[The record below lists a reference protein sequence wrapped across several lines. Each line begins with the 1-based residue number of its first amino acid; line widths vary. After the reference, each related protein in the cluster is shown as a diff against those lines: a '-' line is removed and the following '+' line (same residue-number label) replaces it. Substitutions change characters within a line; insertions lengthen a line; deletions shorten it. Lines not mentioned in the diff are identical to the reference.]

1 MQQAD
6 ERVRFLIASE
16 NGIYLVNLKFYKLKN
31 VYFFSL
37 SGKKSNKRHKT
48 LHKNTKTN
56 TKKIEKIKNIY
67 TLMEKTTRTL

>member
-6 ERVRFLIASE
+6 VRVRFLIASE
-16 NGIYLVNLKFYKLKN
+16 NGIYLVNLKFYKLKKKI
-31 VYFFSL
+31 SL

>member
-6 ERVRFLIASE
+6 ERVRFLIASD

-48 LHKNTKTN
+48 LHKNTK
-56 TKKIEKIKNIY
+56 KK
-67 TLMEKTTRTL
+67 

>member
-48 LHKNTKTN
+48 LHKNTKKN
-56 TKKIEKIKNIY
+56 EKIKYIY

>member
-1 MQQAD
+1 
-6 ERVRFLIASE
+6 
-16 NGIYLVNLKFYKLKN
+16 VNLKFYKLKN

-48 LHKNTKTN
+48 LHKNTKKN

>member
-6 ERVRFLIASE
+6 VRVRFLIASE

-48 LHKNTKTN
+48 LHKNTKQN
-56 TKKIEKIKNIY
+56 EKIKNIY